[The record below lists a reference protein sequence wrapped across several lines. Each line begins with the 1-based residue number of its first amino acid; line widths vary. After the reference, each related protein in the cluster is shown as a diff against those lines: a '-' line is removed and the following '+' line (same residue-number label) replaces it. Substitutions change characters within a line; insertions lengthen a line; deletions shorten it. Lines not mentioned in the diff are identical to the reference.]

1 MKRLAMILMGALL
14 ATACGNAGEEPQ
26 ESETQVNET
35 EQTSPAAQETDAAE
49 EVEVEE
55 KMVSLEV
62 KTTGETMTT
71 MAYKP
76 NRLTVPAGAEVKL
89 TLTNSA
95 SAEAMIHN
103 IVFIERGKQDQVS
116 QAGLAAGKEN
126 GFLPEDSQYI
136 VAASDL
142 AYPGETVDLTF
153 TAPESPGTYQFI
165 CTYPGHT
172 AMKGVLIVK

>member
-1 MKRLAMILMGALL
+1 MKRLIMIFMGAVL

-26 ESETQVNET
+26 ETEAQMNET
-35 EQTSPAAQETDAAE
+35 EQTAPAADETEATE
-49 EVEVEE
+49 EVEMEE
-55 KMVSLEV
+55 KAVSLEV

-71 MAYKP
+71 MAYEP

-95 SAEAMIHN
+95 TAEAMIHN
-103 IVFIERGKQDQVS
+103 IVFIERGKQEQVS

-126 GFLPEDSQYI
+126 GFLPEDSEYI

-142 AYPGETVDLTF
+142 AYPGETVDLMF
-153 TAPESPGTYQFI
+153 TAPENPGTYQFI

-172 AMKGVLIVK
+172 AMKGILIVN